1 MEETKC
7 AKEILMTKKSGTYN
21 YKIIITTEVERKI
34 RYICQKVWNV
44 EWSGVLFFT
53 YSGSF
58 ENNDLVIR
66 CVDIYVMDIGSQAY
80 TEFDMD
86 PNVIAYICE
95 SEDPNLLDCQM
106 GLIHS
111 HNNMPTFFSGTDIAT
126 LEEEGK
132 DKNNF
137 VSLIVNNEGIYT
149 AAITRKV
156 KSKQVVRYTSTSFFS
171 NEDVKS
177 TEEYIDNKEEIEWF
191 PLEVEKENEC
201 CLDTSILPRLEE
213 IRRIKAETAENS
225 QVSQGKHRL
234 DIAGPH
240 NILHSTYPT
249 KEYGG
254 TESIQK
260 SLPFNDNSS
269 SPEDFN
275 TYLSSIKPDEATL
288 RTLILQLLTGSI
300 IISDESKIDIN
311 KWARSM
317 PTLYE
322 KRFGGGKDGM
332 GNFKIWAET
341 YLEYLLWNTPGKEL
355 TELNLD
361 ESEICSVYANSIMK
375 ALAKLPENDYIKE
388 YINILKEYSEI

>member
-1 MEETKC
+1 
-7 AKEILMTKKSGTYN
+7 
-21 YKIIITTEVERKI
+21 
-34 RYICQKVWNV
+34 
-44 EWSGVLFFT
+44 
-53 YSGSF
+53 
-58 ENNDLVIR
+58 
-66 CVDIYVMDIGSQAY
+66 
-80 TEFDMD
+80 
-86 PNVIAYICE
+86 
-95 SEDPNLLDCQM
+95 
-106 GLIHS
+106 
-111 HNNMPTFFSGTDIAT
+111 MPTFFSGTDIAT
-126 LEEEGK
+126 LKEEGK
-132 DKNNF
+132 DRNNF
-137 VSLIVNNEGIYT
+137 VSLIVNNEGTYT

-201 CLDTSILPRLEE
+201 CLDASILPRLEE
-213 IRRIKAETAENS
+213 IRRIKAEATENS
-225 QVSQGKHRL
+225 QVSQGKHGF

-240 NILHSTYPT
+240 NILHSAYPT

-260 SLPFNDNSS
+260 SLPFNNNSS

-275 TYLSSIKPDEATL
+275 TYLSSVKPDEATL

-300 IISDESKIDIN
+300 IISNESKIDIN

-375 ALAKLPENDYIKE
+375 ALAELPENDYIKE